1 MSPRHPRRRRN
12 GFNVERDEPLGG
24 QHGNG
29 GSPMTLRDWLA
40 VGWLILLASTPFAVA
55 WRNWRRTRYTA
66 FQYFL
71 FCLTYFIVRLQW
83 RASLPPTP
91 PAPPGQGA
99 VLIANHRSSVDPFF
113 IQMTM
118 SHPSH
123 WMVAR
128 EYCVSR
134 AFGWFL
140 RQCEV
145 IPTGRGGVDTAS
157 TKSAIRLAAQGELVG
172 LFPEGRI
179 NQSSEFLLPLRA
191 GAILVALKAKVP
203 VIPCYLHG
211 SPFCGPVWSPFTM
224 MARTRVL
231 YGQPIDLSDY
241 YERRS
246 EEGVLGELMC
256 RCAMELAKLA
266 ERADYQ
272 PKLAGRRWNSEH
284 RADAGPADSEPAEPP
299 SQTPAS

>member
-1 MSPRHPRRRRN
+1 
-12 GFNVERDEPLGG
+12 
-24 QHGNG
+24 
-29 GSPMTLRDWLA
+29 MTPRDWLA
-40 VGWLILLASTPFAVA
+40 LGWLGLLACTPFVVA

-83 RASLPPTP
+83 RASLPQRP

-99 VLIANHRSSVDPFF
+99 VLIANHRSSIDPFF

-118 SHPSH
+118 SLPSH

-128 EYCVSR
+128 EYCESH

-157 TKSAIRLAAQGELVG
+157 TKMAIRLAAQGELVG

-179 NQSSEFLLPLRA
+179 NQSSEFMLPLRA

-203 VIPCYLHG
+203 VIPCYIHD
-211 SPFCGPVWSPFTM
+211 SPFNGPVWSPFFTL
-224 MARTRVL
+224 ARPRVT
-231 YGQPIDLSDY
+231 YGQPIDLGEYS
-241 YERRS
+241 ERRQ
-246 EEGVLGELMC
+246 EDGLLGELMG
-256 RCAMELAKLA
+256 RCALELAKLA
-266 ERADYQ
+266 GRADYQ
-272 PKLAGRRWNSEH
+272 PRLAGRRWNSES
-284 RADAGPADSEPAEPP
+284 RTD
-299 SQTPAS
+299 